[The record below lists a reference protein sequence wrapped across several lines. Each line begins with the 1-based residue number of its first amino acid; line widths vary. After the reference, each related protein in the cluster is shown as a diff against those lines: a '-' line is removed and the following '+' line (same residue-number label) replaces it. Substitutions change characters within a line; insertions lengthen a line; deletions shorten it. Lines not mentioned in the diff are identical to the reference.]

1 MSRWPLHLPLTR
13 TESNCADSFSLSPRR
28 HDTELTDLIP
38 FLADLGTVEDVRSVL
53 DANLYPPTLVTE
65 ETTTT
70 ATTTTAG
77 NETDGITAALQ
88 QL

>member
-1 MSRWPLHLPLTR
+1 M
-13 TESNCADSFSLSPRR
+13 
-28 HDTELTDLIP
+28 TDLIP

-70 ATTTTAG
+70 AATTTTAG